1 MRNNSLLSHLL
12 SIIILPGTVT
22 LLIPYLLNEYLKE
35 PTIYNEHIV
44 LKLGGMGFM
53 GFGLIL
59 FLICLI
65 YFISVGKGT
74 LAPWTPTRNLVVSGP
89 YRYVRNPMII
99 AILSILLGEAL
110 YLNSISVLVWG
121 MLFFLINTVYFELI
135 EEPKLERKFGED
147 YARYKRK
154 VGRWMPNTRPY
165 EME

>member
-1 MRNNSLLSHLL
+1 MRTNSLLSHLL
-12 SIIILPGTVT
+12 SIILLPGTVT

-35 PTIYNEHIV
+35 PTIYNEHIA
-44 LKLGGMGFM
+44 LKFGGMGFM

-59 FLICLI
+59 FLTCLI
-65 YFISVGKGT
+65 YFFTVGKGT
-74 LAPWTPTRNLVVSGP
+74 LAPWSPTKHLVISGP

-110 YLNSISVLVWG
+110 YLNSISVLIWG

-147 YARYKRK
+147 YVRYRRR
-154 VGRWMPNTRPY
+154 VSRWVPNVKPY
-165 EME
+165 ERD